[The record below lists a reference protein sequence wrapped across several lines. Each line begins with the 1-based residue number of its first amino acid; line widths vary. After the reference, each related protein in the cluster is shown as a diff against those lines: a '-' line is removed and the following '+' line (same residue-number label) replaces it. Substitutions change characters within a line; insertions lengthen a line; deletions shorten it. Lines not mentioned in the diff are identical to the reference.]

1 MDKKNRPQRLQI
13 PNEMKAA
20 KSFLGEFKVFIAKGN
35 VVDLAVGVIIGGAFG
50 KIVSSL
56 VSDIVMPL
64 IGVLLGGLDLT
75 NLSITI
81 GSAKL
86 TYGNFLQNIVG
97 FVIIAASIF
106 LFVKIINGINPKTK
120 KEEVEKV
127 DEQLEVLKE
136 IRNELK
142 KTDKTSR

>member
-1 MDKKNRPQRLQI
+1 MQI

-86 TYGNFLQNIVG
+86 TYGNFLQNIVD
-97 FVIIAASIF
+97 FVIVAASIF

-120 KEEVEKV
+120 KEEVKKV

>member
-1 MDKKNRPQRLQI
+1 
-13 PNEMKAA
+13 MKAA

-120 KEEVEKV
+120 KEEVKKV